1 MKYLLIKGSYHIVR
15 QSPDADSVKFRAAN
29 PALWAQLE
37 TDNRAIFERKL
48 AEDAGV
54 VTLRFQGI
62 DALETHYGAVPLPP
76 PVDLVGKSSAA
87 MTAPRPTEYSQ
98 LIDFGRHATDVMLG
112 LLGASAIKWGA
123 FGKTKFVAEARM
135 GTSASAPLVT
145 EKLKD
150 TLPGYIVTG
159 DVELNGRPL
168 AWVFPGETPL
178 ADGSAVTNTA
188 LADMLESAL
197 NFQLLRQ
204 GMVYPYYFMSLAG
217 ALRRKLDTAVT
228 QARRDAQRAVKTPRP
243 SLWRIDQTMT
253 GVDVANIQT
262 LVSEK
267 ALLPYLFRRVIKL
280 DYRLHME
287 RYWGHLR
294 DPQKP
299 LPPPSAT
306 ALDSFFADGNP
317 YVFVVSDQDFLRLGD
332 ILTISGTT
340 LRMTKAPHDII
351 FLS

>member
-1 MKYLLIKGSYHIVR
+1 MKYILIKGTFHVVR
-15 QSPDADSVKFRAAN
+15 QSPDADSAKFRATN
-29 PALWAQLE
+29 PQLWSLID

-48 AEDAGV
+48 AEDSGV

-62 DALETHYGAVPLPP
+62 DALETHYMAPPLQPP
-76 PVDLVGKSSAA
+76 AELAGKTSPSIGP
-87 MTAPRPTEYSQ
+87 PRPTEYSQ
-98 LIDFGRHATDVMLG
+98 LVDFGRHSTNVMLG
-112 LLGASAIKWGA
+112 LLGASAVKWQS
-123 FGKTKFVAEARM
+123 FGKTTFVAEARM
-135 GTSASAPLVT
+135 GTSASAPLIS

-178 ADGSAVTNTA
+178 ADGSAISNAA
-188 LADMLESAL
+188 LADMLSASV

-217 ALRRKLDTAVT
+217 SLRKKLDAAVLK
-228 QARRDAQRAVKTPRP
+228 AMRDAQRVVKKPNP
-243 SLWRIDQTMT
+243 SLWRIDRTT
-253 GVDVANIQT
+253 SGVDVTSLQT

-280 DYRLHME
+280 DYRQQME
-287 RYWGHLR
+287 RYWQHLR
-294 DPQKP
+294 DPQRP
-299 LPPPSAT
+299 IPPAAAT
-306 ALDSFFADGNP
+306 VFDRFFADGNP
-317 YVFVVSDQDFLRLGD
+317 YIFVVSDQDFLRLGD
-332 ILTISGTT
+332 VLSISGTN
-340 LRMTKAPHDII
+340 LRMSKPPHDII